1 MKWWDRFIEWSWQK
15 EADRQ
20 FEEGQQQKQVIDMMA
35 DDVDPNEVTIEN
47 AYKTRWIWYHTILAI
62 GIFFTNIILLAIFLL
77 FVLCNF
83 P

>member
-1 MKWWDRFIEWSWQK
+1 MKWWDRFMEWSWQN

-62 GIFFTNIILLAIFLL
+62 GIFFTNILLTAILVVLAVKL
-77 FVLCNF
+77 
-83 P
+83 